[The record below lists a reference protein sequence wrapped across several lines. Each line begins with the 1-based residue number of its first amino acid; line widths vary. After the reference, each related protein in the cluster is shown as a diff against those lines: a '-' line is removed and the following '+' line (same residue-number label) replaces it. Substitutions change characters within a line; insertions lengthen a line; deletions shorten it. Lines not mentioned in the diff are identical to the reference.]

1 VPIIIEEEEVKMIED
16 TVGRDEKYAS
26 ERDEGE

>member
-1 VPIIIEEEEVKMIED
+1 VPIIIEEEEVKIIED
-16 TVGRDEKYAS
+16 TVSRDEKYAS